1 MAFIHSPQIITNG
14 LVLTLDAGNTKSYA
28 SGSTIWYDKS
38 GFVNNGTLTNGP
50 TFNSANGG
58 SIVFDGTNDYA
69 DCGNNSSLNAPN
81 QITLSAWVNGTYT
94 PGAEYAV
101 IDKGGVVGHH
111 FGVYQQKIIFQ
122 TPNGYRQSD
131 TVLSNNVWYNIV
143 AVYNKTNVYFYLNS
157 IANGVQALTGGLNAP
172 TDPIWISRYTNGSPL
187 SFNGKISIAQV
198 YNRALSASEVQQNF
212 NALRGRFGI

>member
-1 MAFIHSPQIITNG
+1 MAFVHSPKIVTDG
-14 LVLTLDAGNTKSYA
+14 LVLALDAGNVKSYA

-38 GFVNNGTLTNGP
+38 GGVNNGTLTNGP
-50 TFNSANGG
+50 TYNSANGG
-58 SIVFDGTNDYA
+58 SIVFDGTNDYV

-131 TVLSNNVWYNIV
+131 TILSSNVWCNIV

-187 SFNGKISIAQV
+187 SFNGKISITQI
-198 YNRALSASEVQQNF
+198 YNRALTAQEITQNY
-212 NALRGRFGI
+212 NALKGRFGI